1 MTWPRLIAVILSA
14 WALTT
19 CGLAMAFG
27 SWAVVPLSA
36 GLTLGAW
43 AFIDLRAKVADEMTK
58 KDEATK

>member
-1 MTWPRLIAVILSA
+1 MTWPRLTSLIVLS

-19 CGLAMAFG
+19 GGLTMAFG

-36 GLTLGAW
+36 GVTLGAW
-43 AFIDLRAKVADEMTK
+43 AWIDLRAKVADELNR

>member
-1 MTWPRLIAVILSA
+1 MTWPRLIAVILAA

-19 CGLAMAFG
+19 GGLAMAFR

-36 GLTLGAW
+36 GIALGVLAW
-43 AFIDLRAKVADEMTK
+43 IDLRAKVAAELEE

>member
-1 MTWPRLIAVILSA
+1 
-14 WALTT
+14 
-19 CGLAMAFG
+19 MAFG

-43 AFIDLRAKVADEMTK
+43 AWIDLRAKVADELTK